1 MKEIAIIL
9 TQQNRI
15 LKIIKAMQSL
25 QIIKLRLWVFL
36 KILKFAILVV

>member
-1 MKEIAIIL
+1 MKEITIIL